1 MTEENKTDPQGGTR
15 EPKPETSKAPWKT
28 PRLVEHGTITVR
40 TLAQSGAVP
49 APAPPP

>member
-1 MTEENKTDPQGGTR
+1 MTR
-15 EPKPETSKAPWKT
+15 ESETSPDSPVRKPRPAQGKAPWKT

-40 TLAQSGAVP
+40 TLGSGAVP